1 MNIVILDGEI
11 LNPGDL
17 SWAALE
23 ALGTVTFYDRTAP
36 EELLARAENA
46 DVLITNK
53 TPLNAQSIAAL
64 PKLKYIGV
72 FATGYDVIDIAAA
85 AKRNIPVCNVVAYGV
100 GTVAQHVMALTM
112 ELSRNISAH
121 SQSVREGE
129 WNKRN
134 DWCYW
139 LTPLRDF
146 GDMRM
151 GVVGFGNIGQEVGR
165 MAHALG
171 MQVQAYN
178 RSPKECRDYPC
189 DFVDLDTLFTTS
201 DVISL
206 HCPLT
211 EESRHLVNAQR
222 LASMKRGALLINTAR
237 GPLVDEVAAAAA
249 LASGQLGGL
258 GTDVLSTEPPA
269 KDNPLLTAP
278 NCLITPHIAWATR
291 KARANIVHLA
301 AQNLAAWQKGEA
313 RNVVNAHLFATV

>member
-1 MNIVILDGEI
+1 MNIVVLDGEI

-17 SWAALE
+17 SWAPLE
-23 ALGTVTFYDRTAP
+23 ALGQVTFYASTNP
-36 EELLARAENA
+36 EEVVQRAQNA

-53 TPLNAQSIAAL
+53 TRLTADTIAAL
-64 PKLKYIGV
+64 PNLKYIGV

-85 AKRNIPVCNVVAYGV
+85 AQRSIPVCNVVAYGV
-100 GTVAQHVMALTM
+100 GTVAQHVMALIM
-112 ELSRNISAH
+112 ELSKKITDH
-121 SQSVREGE
+121 SHSVKSGE

-134 DWCYW
+134 EWCYW
-139 LTPLRDF
+139 LAPLRDF

-178 RSPKECRDYPC
+178 RSPKLCQGYPC

-222 LASMKRGALLINTAR
+222 LASMKPGALLINTAR
-237 GPLVDEVAAAAA
+237 GALVDEVAVAAA
-249 LASGQLGGL
+249 LQSGHLGGL

-269 KDNPLLTAP
+269 QDNPLLSAP
-278 NCLITPHIAWATR
+278 HCLITPHIAWATA
-291 KARANIVHLA
+291 KARANIVRLA
-301 AQNLAAWQKGEA
+301 AENVAAWQKGKVQ
-313 RNVVNAHLFATV
+313 NCVNAQLMA